1 MPDDRRKAVAS
12 GAAPRT
18 HNGGEAW
25 GRDKGKGRGCAPWGD
40 IGGKTGVGVEGR
52 HDERKSSAWRSGV
65 GAAPRARVYI

>member
-1 MPDDRRKAVAS
+1 MIDGKQLRVVQRP
-12 GAAPRT
+12 GHTTAAR
-18 HNGGEAW
+18 HGE
-25 GRDKGKGRGCAPWGD
+25 GTKGRGEAAHRGGD